1 MIFLWIVVTV
11 LSLLVSICLM
21 ALVDQYQTLQ
31 LIRGRLELDDAPAPV
46 VIPGDRVLAPSAI
59 GLPAELDHREHLVVL
74 FLSTTCATCR
84 ALAKKLG
91 GRPPDNLWVVL
102 VEGDAER
109 AADWFAAAGLPRTRA
124 TVDLDGR
131 ISDAFGLDVTPAA
144 FVYRRGEVLLGQTI
158 PSFRQLDSLLS
169 SDAVPP
175 SLLP

>member
-91 GRPPDNLWVVL
+91 GRPRTTCGSYSW
-102 VEGDAER
+102 R
-109 AADWFAAAGLPRTRA
+109 AMPSGPPTGSPPPGCPALGRRWIWTGASATRSA
-124 TVDLDGR
+124 ST
-131 ISDAFGLDVTPAA
+131 
-144 FVYRRGEVLLGQTI
+144 
-158 PSFRQLDSLLS
+158 
-169 SDAVPP
+169 
-175 SLLP
+175 